1 MIGCEDERTPNM
13 AIQISPKA
21 QAAIEELIA
30 SGRYPDQ
37 DRAVEAAVVKLATE
51 ERKLAWLKAELD
63 IAREHIERGEVIE
76 FTRERAEY
84 LMQQARENAQAGK
97 PIRDAVK
104 P

>member
-1 MIGCEDERTPNM
+1 M

-21 QAAIEELIA
+21 QAHIVELVE
-30 SGRYPDQ
+30 SGKYADQ
-37 DRAVEAAVVKLATE
+37 DAVIEAAVIKLATE

-63 IAREHIERGEVIE
+63 IARQHIERGEVIE

-84 LMQQARENAQAGK
+84 LMQQARENAKAGK